1 VRLIACAILL
11 AAAFPASAAREWSFR
26 VLLDG
31 REIGRHAFRLAE
43 RGAERELV
51 SEADFDVRV
60 LLLSVYRY
68 THRAVERW
76 NGDCVTGLEAR
87 TETNGDVERVDAAT
101 RAGRLVVQRESGR
114 EEHGGCVMS
123 FAYWN
128 PKILAEKRLLNSQTG
143 ELVPIAVQ
151 ARGAEGDRR
160 RYRLTAPNLVIDLW
174 YAGERWVALESPA
187 AGGRRLRYELL
198 NEK

>member
-1 VRLIACAILL
+1 MRMLIAAVLL
-11 AAAFPASAAREWSFR
+11 ATALPASAERWSFR
-26 VLLDG
+26 VLLDE
-31 REIGRHAFRLAE
+31 REIGRHDFRLAQ

-60 LLLSVYRY
+60 LLVPVYRY
-68 THRAVERW
+68 MHRAVERW
-76 NGDCVTGLEAR
+76 NGDCLAALDAR
-87 TETNGDVERVDAAT
+87 TETNGDLERVNAAT
-101 RAGRLVVQRESGR
+101 RAGKLVVERAAGR
-114 EEHGGCVMS
+114 DEHGGCVMS

-143 ELVPIAVQ
+143 ELLPIAVQ
-151 ARGAEGDRR
+151 TRGTEGDRR

-198 NEK
+198 TEK